1 MGAQRAAVGGRMSG
15 IQFAT
20 RSGGE
25 AWPRRA
31 VFWLLAAFAALIG
44 LGQAPAIAQDKTVEL
59 KISLWVPP
67 AHPLTP
73 ATRAWADDIEK
84 ASDGT
89 IKATIFPSEQL
100 GKAFD
105 HYDMAR
111 DGIAD
116 VTYVNPGYQPGRFP
130 IIAAGQLPFTFGDGK
145 KGTVALDSWYR
156 NYAPIEMKDTKFC
169 FAFIHDP
176 GALHGKKKIV
186 LPADLTGTKVRPA
199 QSTIAE
205 MVRLLGGTNVQASAP
220 EARDALERGVAD
232 EITFP
237 WGSIFLFGI
246 DKVVKY
252 HMDVPL
258 YTTVFTYNVNL
269 DTYNSMSPAQKKV
282 MDDHCTT
289 EWASKVSDGWTEF
302 EANGRVKMKALPGH
316 EVYKLTDDQL
326 AQWKKAVEPLRAS
339 WAAAVKKTGQ
349 DPEKVEADLQAAI
362 TKYGAGLQ

>member
-1 MGAQRAAVGGRMSG
+1 MPGAKFAA
-15 IQFAT
+15 I
-20 RSGGE
+20 
-25 AWPRRA
+25 RRA
-31 VFWLLAAFAALIG
+31 LDRRLRGALICALASCAALVA
-44 LGQAPAIAQDKTVEL
+44 LGPTSAIAEDKTVEL

-84 ASDGT
+84 ASGGT
-89 IKATIFPSEQL
+89 IKATVFPSEQL

-145 KGTVALDSWYR
+145 KGTLALDEWYR
-156 NYAPIEMKDTKFC
+156 KYAATEMKDTKFC

-186 LPADLTGTKVRPA
+186 LPADLAGTKVRPA

-258 YTTVFTYNVNL
+258 YATVFTYNINL

-282 MDDHCTT
+282 IDDHCTP
-289 EWASKVSDGWTEF
+289 EWAAKVAGPWAEF
-302 EANGRVKMKALPGH
+302 EANGRVKMKALAGH
-316 EVYKLTDDQL
+316 EVYPLTDDQL
-326 AQWKKAVEPLRAS
+326 AQWKQAVQPLHAS
-339 WAAAVKKTGQ
+339 WAAAVKKAGG
-349 DPEKVEADLQAAI
+349 DPEKIAADLQAAI
-362 TKYGAGLQ
+362 AKFGAGL

>member
-1 MGAQRAAVGGRMSG
+1 MSRLNIARIRRVLKTKPGWAIVCAAT
-15 IQFAT
+15 AC
-20 RSGGE
+20 
-25 AWPRRA
+25 A
-31 VFWLLAAFAALIG
+31 VLART
-44 LGQAPAIAQDKTVEL
+44 PAVAQDKTIDL
-59 KISLWVPP
+59 KISLWVPS

-84 ASDGT
+84 ASGGT
-89 IKATIFPSEQL
+89 IKATVFPSEQL

-130 IIAAGQLPFTFGDGK
+130 IIAAGQLPFTFGDGA
-145 KGTVALDSWYR
+145 KGTVALDEWYR
-156 NYAPIEMKDTKFC
+156 KYAPIEMKDTKFC

-176 GALHGKKKIV
+176 GTLHGKKKIV
-186 LPADLTGTKVRPA
+186 LPSDLAGTKVRPA

-205 MVRLLGGTNVQASAP
+205 MVRMLGGTNVQASAP
-220 EARDALERGVAD
+220 EARDAIERGVAD

-237 WGSIFLFGI
+237 WGSILLFGI

-258 YTTVFTYNVNL
+258 YTTVFTYNINL
-269 DTYNSMSPAQKKV
+269 DTYNSMSASQKKV

-289 EWASKVSDGWTEF
+289 EWAAKVSDAWTKF
-302 EANGRVKMKALPGH
+302 EANGRVKMKTLPGH
-316 EVYKLTDDQL
+316 EVYELTADQL
-326 AQWKKAVEPLRAS
+326 AQWKQAVQPLRAS
-339 WAAAVKKTGQ
+339 WAAAVKKAGG
-349 DPEKVEADLQAAI
+349 DPEQIDDELQAAI
-362 TKYGAGLQ
+362 TKNGAGM

>member
-1 MGAQRAAVGGRMSG
+1 MASRLSKIVSAV
-15 IQFAT
+15 
-20 RSGGE
+20 
-25 AWPRRA
+25 
-31 VFWLLAAFAALIG
+31 LAAALITC
-44 LGQAPAIAQDKTVEL
+44 ASPSRADDPVVNL

-67 AHPLTP
+67 AHPLVA
-73 ATRAWADDIEK
+73 ATKAWADDIAK
-84 ASDGT
+84 ASGGS
-89 IKATIFPSEQL
+89 IQATVFPSEQL

-145 KGTVALDSWYR
+145 KGTLALDAWYR
-156 NYAPIEMKDTKFC
+156 KYAPVEMKDTKFC

-176 GALHGKKKIV
+176 GTLHGKKKV
-186 LPADLTGTKVRPA
+186 VSPGDLAGLKVRPA

-205 MVRLLGGTNVQASAP
+205 MVKLFGGANVQASAP
-220 EARDALERGVAD
+220 EARDALDRGVAD

-252 HMDVPL
+252 HMDEPL
-258 YTTVFTYNVNL
+258 YTTVFTYNINL
-269 DTYNSMSPAQKKV
+269 DTYGGMSAAQKQV
-282 MDDHCTT
+282 IDDHCTP
-289 EWASKVSDGWTEF
+289 EWAAKISGPWADF

-326 AQWKKAVEPLRAS
+326 AQWKTAVAPLHAS
-339 WAAAVKKTGQ
+339 WASAVTKAGG
-349 DPEKVEADLQAAI
+349 DPVAIDADLKAAI
-362 TKYGAGLQ
+362 QKFGAGL